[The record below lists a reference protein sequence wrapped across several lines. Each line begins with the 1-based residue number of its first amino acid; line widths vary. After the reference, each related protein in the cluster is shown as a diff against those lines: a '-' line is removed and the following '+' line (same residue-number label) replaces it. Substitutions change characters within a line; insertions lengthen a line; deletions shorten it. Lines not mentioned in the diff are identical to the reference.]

1 MMTKKGSKVR
11 IPQQERTE
19 IWLALANMEKLLV
32 KDKIKW
38 GDLLLTE
45 LHPKKIRPP
54 LLWAFSRIGAR
65 ELLYGSSDRVVP
77 PDKVAVWIDKLL
89 SIHWRNPQP
98 VAQALVQLARK
109 TGDRAR
115 DIEPEQM
122 ERIIEWIHQND
133 LNGSYIRYLQKV
145 IPISGKEQTTVFG
158 ESLPSGLVMH
168 A

>member
-1 MMTKKGSKVR
+1 
-11 IPQQERTE
+11 
-19 IWLALANMEKLLV
+19 
-32 KDKIKW
+32 
-38 GDLLLTE
+38 
-45 LHPKKIRPP
+45 
-54 LLWAFSRIGAR
+54 
-65 ELLYGSSDRVVP
+65 
-77 PDKVAVWIDKLL
+77 
-89 SIHWRNPQP
+89 

-133 LNGSYIRYLQKV
+133 LKGSYIRYLQKV